1 MSRETDTPSSG
12 PNGRGGAA
20 YPSGTPPYGT
30 PTVSDGGTEADRSA
44 TRPEERKTETTL
56 TTRIRINIPGSRP
69 IPPVVVRKPVA
80 DAEGSGDTR
89 TGSGAGAGNEANAP
103 GAATP
108 RGTGTAE
115 PSAEP
120 GQSGQS
126 GQSGED
132 KPTSDWFAPRK
143 SGSGKP
149 GQGGGSTN
157 GAGLPGGSGPAAG
170 GPADTRSGGPA
181 AGGSGA
187 GGSGAGRPGGVVG
200 SMSRPGGSR
209 SGGTNGAGLPGG
221 ATGGPVAPGHG
232 GGTGSFDV
240 TEALAAGPLGNGSRP
255 APGRE
260 GGETRRDDLPYFSEN
275 DRLGQ
280 NGQGGYGGQGAPPG
294 YGDAG
299 GPGGPGPQGPSG
311 PTGGPVTGDGP
322 LAPPAGGPGGFN
334 EQGGP
339 GGFES
344 GRSGGPGSFDDPG
357 RPGGP
362 GAFNEPGRSS
372 GPGGFDEPGGPG
384 GPGGFNE
391 PGRSGGPG
399 SFDDAGRPGGPG
411 AFDEPGRSGGPGGFD
426 DPGGPGGPGA
436 FNEPGRSG
444 GPGGFNEPGRSGG
457 PGSFD
462 DPGRPG
468 TPGGPAGPGAPG
480 AFNEP
485 GRPGGPGAPAGPGA
499 PTGPGGIG
507 GPAGTGGPGGP
518 AGTAKSGG
526 PVAPGAPGAPGGP
539 GALGGPGGPGGAPGT
554 AAPTGHGAAGHGG
567 PGGGMSDDTAIL
579 TPQKPAPEPPDGQ
592 SYGPRHDNVS
602 GHTVTSGIPVVP
614 PGAASSFGPGAPG
627 DGPVPH
633 TAPKLPEPVSPP
645 PASSSKAPK
654 KKGRNKLVL
663 LAAGLV
669 VVAGGVY
676 GAGLLMNRTDVPK
689 GTSVLGVDIGGTTRD
704 GAVKKLNDAF
714 DGRVGKPLKLSVD
727 GKTVSLDPDKAGLQF
742 DMDATADAAA
752 KSDYNP
758 VSVIGSLF
766 GNHRVVTPVMPVD
779 EEKLHASLE
788 NAAGGSGASTDGTIK
803 FEGGKAVPVYGKT
816 GKGIDVAKST
826 AAVEEAYRT
835 QVETGNP
842 GTVNLPTTTR
852 QPTVSNAEVD
862 RMLKEVAQPAM
873 SDLATVRTDA
883 AHSIDFG
890 RVSLPKIL
898 SFKAVD
904 GKLVDTYN
912 LKALQEAY
920 GTTFEGV
927 KIDGASGKR
936 DVLPQDVVTALREAL
951 RGKTPAERI
960 GVIDTKPN

>member
-30 PTVSDGGTEADRSA
+30 PTVSDAGTDAGRSA

-69 IPPVVVRKPVA
+69 IPPVVVRKPVTE
-80 DAEGSGDTR
+80 AEGPAETDTH
-89 TGSGAGAGNEANAP
+89 GEASTAP
-103 GAATP
+103 GAAP
-108 RGTGTAE
+108 SVGPGTAE
-115 PSAEP
+115 SPGEP
-120 GQSGQS
+120 AQQGD
-126 GQSGED
+126 D
-132 KPTSDWFAPRK
+132 KPASDWFAPRK
-143 SGSGKP
+143 SGGGKGGP
-149 GQGGGSTN
+149 GSGSTN
-157 GAGLPGGSGPAAG
+157 GAGMSGGSRPA
-170 GPADTRSGGPA
+170 P
-181 AGGSGA
+181 GGSGA
-187 GGSGAGRPGGVVG
+187 GSPGAGASGGARPGAGRPGGVVG
-200 SMSRPGGSR
+200 SMGAPGGSR

-255 APGRE
+255 APG
-260 GGETRRDDLPYFSEN
+260 GGEPRRDDLPYFSEN
-275 DRLGQ
+275 GSDGQ
-280 NGQGGYGGQGAPPG
+280 NGQAGYGGQPG
-294 YGDAG
+294 GPSASDG
-299 GPGGPGPQGPSG
+299 FGTPGGPGSPGPAG

-322 LAPPAGGPGGFN
+322 MVSPAGGPGGAGFD

-339 GGFES
+339 GGPGGFTAPGGPGAPGGFDGSGSGGFGSEPGGPAGAGAFNTPGGPA
-344 GRSGGPGSFDDPG
+344 GRSGPDGFGDPAGPGAPEAFNDPGGPGAPGVFNAPG

-362 GAFNEPGRSS
+362 GAIG
-372 GPGGFDEPGGPG
+372 
-384 GPGGFNE
+384 
-391 PGRSGGPG
+391 
-399 SFDDAGRPGGPG
+399 
-411 AFDEPGRSGGPGGFD
+411 
-426 DPGGPGGPGA
+426 GGPGGPGA
-436 FNEPGRSG
+436 PG
-444 GPGGFNEPGRSGG
+444 GPAGTRVPGA
-457 PGSFD
+457 
-462 DPGRPG
+462 
-468 TPGGPAGPGAPG
+468 PGGPAGPGA
-480 AFNEP
+480 
-485 GRPGGPGAPAGPGA
+485 RGGTPAP
-499 PTGPGGIG
+499 
-507 GPAGTGGPGGP
+507 
-518 AGTAKSGG
+518 
-526 PVAPGAPGAPGGP
+526 
-539 GALGGPGGPGGAPGT
+539 
-554 AAPTGHGAAGHGG
+554 G

-592 SYGPRHDNVS
+592 GYGPRHDNVS

-614 PGAASSFGPGAPG
+614 PGAASPFGPGAPG

-663 LAAGLV
+663 LAVGV
-669 VVAGGVY
+669 VVLAGGVY

-689 GTSVLGVDIGGTTRD
+689 GTTVLGVDIGGTTRD
-704 GAVKKLNDAF
+704 GAVRKLDEAF
-714 DGRVGKPLKLSVD
+714 DKNAGKELKLSLG
-727 GKTVSLDPDKAGLQF
+727 GKTVSLDPDNAGLQF

-758 VSVIGSLF
+758 VSVIASLF
-766 GNHRVVTPVMPVD
+766 GNHRTVTPVMPVD

-788 NAAGGSGASTDGTIK
+788 AAAGGSGATTDGTIEFK
-803 FEGGKAVPVYGKT
+803 DGKAVPVYGKT
-816 GKGIDVAKST
+816 GKGVDLAKST
-826 AAVEEAYRT
+826 TAVEEAYRT
-835 QVETGNP
+835 QVETGTA

-862 RMLKEVAQPAM
+862 RVLKDFAQPAM
-873 SDLATVRTDA
+873 SAKAIVQTDA
-883 AHSIDFG
+883 AHSIPFG
-890 RVSLPKIL
+890 ALSLPKIL

-920 GTTFEGV
+920 GKTFEGV
-927 KIDGASGKR
+927 QIEGASGKR
-936 DVLPQDVVTALREAL
+936 DVLPQDVVAALRKAL